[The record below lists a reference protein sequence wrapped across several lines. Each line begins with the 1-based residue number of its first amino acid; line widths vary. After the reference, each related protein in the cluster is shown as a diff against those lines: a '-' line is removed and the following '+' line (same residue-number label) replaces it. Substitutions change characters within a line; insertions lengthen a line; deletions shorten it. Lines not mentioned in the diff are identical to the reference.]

1 MFPQRD
7 PVETEAG
14 NTPAGTTPFIL
25 LSSYRKVKSTSHYL
39 VSGAPTHCA
48 HCAQPFQPHDAHL
61 ECWHGADNRYY
72 CSEECAAKRSRRN
85 RQSRKAA

>member
-14 NTPAGTTPFIL
+14 ATPAGTTPFIL
-25 LSSYRKVKSTSHYL
+25 LSSYRKVKSASRYL
-39 VSGAPTHCA
+39 VSGAPTRCA

-72 CSEECAAKRSRRN
+72 CSEECSVKRRGRTRRAA
-85 RQSRKAA
+85 